1 MNRITPVSLSDET
14 PKKKDT
20 YDKKKDRKGFIV
32 AGVMVVAIGAVALFA
47 VDRGDDSNDDK
58 NTATSDSASTQ
69 IDNGASEAS
78 GWTFADEA
86 SCDFGTGLVGG
97 SDDAPGYWDWLQSL
111 PASSQS
117 EIEKALSSCE
127 LSASDNGDDALLTVN
142 GVATETKMSDIDF
155 SGDRYISGEELP
167 LAGWYYG
174 VLGSTNDAGSYTY
187 DTTDSQLIDVFN
199 DRWS

>member
-1 MNRITPVSLSDET
+1 MDN
-14 PKKKDT
+14 KKNDT

-47 VDRGDDSNDDK
+47 VDHEDDSNDGK
-58 NTATSDSASTQ
+58 NTATPDSATPDSAPTQ
-69 IDNGASEAS
+69 IDNGASDAL

-86 SCDFGTGLVGG
+86 ACDFGTGLVGG

-117 EIEKALSSCE
+117 EVEQALSSCE
-127 LSASDNGDDALLTVN
+127 LSASDDGDDAVLTIN

-155 SGDRYISGEELP
+155 SGDRYISGKELP

-174 VLGSTNDAGSYTY
+174 VLGATNDAESYTY